1 MADLD
6 WNNVPKDLCPV
17 CKTDKYLS
25 PEIEF
30 KINPEC
36 YHKICDACVDRIF
49 ALGPTKCPYPSC
61 EKILRKNKF
70 KAQVF
75 DDIQV
80 ERECDIR
87 RRVLLVYNKKEN
99 DFDSLDQFNAY
110 LEEIEEIIY
119 KLMNGIDIEATEDK
133 LKEYSLAN
141 KQSIELNNA
150 RRDQE
155 YEKFI
160 RLQKLERQYKSER
173 NRLNREIMKEEA
185 NMKNLTKIEVIN
197 QLQNASTERD
207 PDKVVDEIRSSMMK
221 RTNKY
226 REELVKL
233 DDNYDIQ
240 KDAIKRNIN
249 LNEKNKKSKVPFTPF
264 NGDNL
269 YELPFKFQMESY
281 KDTDFDKIV
290 NDVQYTAAGY
300 DIKNYYMMA
309 LNDAFTG
316 ISIDVEVEKGSPLDP
331 IL

>member
-1 MADLD
+1 MSDLD

-49 ALGPTKCPYPSC
+49 ALGPTNCPYPNC
-61 EKILRKNKF
+61 DKILRKNKF

-80 ERECDIR
+80 ERECDLR
-87 RRVLLVYNKKEN
+87 KRVLLVYNKKEN
-99 DFDSLDQFNAY
+99 DFEGNVDEYNKY
-110 LEEIEEIIY
+110 LEEIEDIIY
-119 KLMNGIDIEATEDK
+119 KLMNGIEVEETEDK

-160 RLQKLERQYKSER
+160 RIQKLERQYKSER
-173 NRLNREIMKEEA
+173 NRLNREIMKEES

-197 QLQNASTERD
+197 QLQNVSSEKD
-207 PDKVVDEIRSSMMK
+207 PDKVVDEIRSNMMK

-233 DDNYDIQ
+233 DENYEIQ

-249 LNEKNKKSKVPFTPF
+249 LNEKSKKNAIPFTPF
-264 NGDNL
+264 NGDHL
-269 YELPFKFQMESY
+269 YEPPFKFHADVY
-281 KDTDFDKIV
+281 HDKEIDKVV
-290 NDVQYTAAGY
+290 NDVQFTACGF
-300 DIKNYYMMA
+300 DINNYYMMA

-316 ISIDVEVEKGSPLDP
+316 ISINVELEKETPST